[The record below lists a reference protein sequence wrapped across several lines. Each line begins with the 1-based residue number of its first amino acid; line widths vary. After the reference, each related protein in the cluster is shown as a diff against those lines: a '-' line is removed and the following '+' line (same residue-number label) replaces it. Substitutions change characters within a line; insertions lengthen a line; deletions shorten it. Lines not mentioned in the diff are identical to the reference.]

1 MSLADTK
8 IKTLWQGEGFGSED
22 AMLASYSFDSV
33 VMGICINRDCDYTT
47 EVEPDCREGYCEECE
62 SQTVQSPLVI
72 RGII

>member
-8 IKTLWQGEGFGSED
+8 IKTLWQEEGFESEE
-22 AMLASYSFDSV
+22 AMLEEYSFDSV
-33 VMGICINRDCDYTT
+33 VMGICMNLECNYTT